1 MLRIHFSDADLGR
14 TRLAAAP
21 DPLWEIAASLHRLQ
35 SRKGRWAYA
44 GWYRTARQRLRDK
57 GLERLVLSVLLPLY
71 PRAAYFPDFL
81 TPVHARDGFEA
92 GLESILATPPQ
103 RVLEEMTVLDR
114 TVGAPPWAGQLAR
127 LDARKEFVGMLR
139 AYHEAAVAPFGEQ
152 VQARIEAERAVRCRG
167 ILDGG
172 VEGML
177 ASLGPMMHW
186 RPPVLEAAYPT
197 QAADRDLH
205 LNGRGIT
212 LVPSYFNWGEPVAF
226 ADPELPPVLWYS
238 LLHEPD
244 HRTMGLG
251 DANGF
256 AAPGRPLTSL
266 LGRARAVAL
275 YAASSGATTGEIARA
290 AGVSASS
297 ASRHATALR
306 DAGLVTSVR
315 NGPTV
320 LHTLT
325 HVGAGVLRA
334 AMRTADE
341 RAPGAA
347 GGRGTGTGTGTG
359 TGR

>member
-14 TRLAAAP
+14 TRLASAP

-44 GWYRTARQRLRDK
+44 GWYRTARQRLREK
-57 GLERLVLSVLLPLY
+57 GLERLVLDVLLPLY

-81 TPVHARDGFEA
+81 TPVHAMDGFDA
-92 GLESILATPPQ
+92 GVESILATPPQ
-103 RVLEEMTVLDR
+103 RVLEEMTILDR
-114 TVGAPPWAGQLAR
+114 TVGAPPWVAELAR
-127 LDARKEFVGMLR
+127 LEARKEFVDMLR
-139 AYHEAAVAPFGEQ
+139 VYHEAVVAPCEDQ
-152 VQARIEAERAVRCRG
+152 VMARIEAERAARCRG
-167 ILDGG
+167 IMTGG

-177 ASLGPMMHW
+177 AGLGPMMRW
-186 RPPVLEAAYPT
+186 RPPVLEAAYPV

-205 LNGRGIT
+205 LEGRGLT

-244 HRTMGLG
+244 AREAAHRSGAG
-251 DANGF
+251 SDV
-256 AAPGRPLTSL
+256 PGRPLAAL

-275 YAASSGATTGEIARA
+275 YAASTGATTGEIARA

-306 DAGLVTSVR
+306 DAGLVTTVR
-315 NGPTV
+315 HGPAV

-325 HVGAGVLRA
+325 PVGASVLRA
-334 AMRTADE
+334 ALG
-341 RAPGAA
+341 PAA
-347 GGRGTGTGTGTG
+347 GTGAKTV
-359 TGR
+359 